1 MEEEENGSPIKE
13 IKKRAIMV
21 GLVIVLLAIV
31 TFVWLLLPHNNLII
45 ESDQKTQFT
54 VGMNNA

>member
-13 IKKRAIMV
+13 IKKKAIMV

-45 ESDQKTQFT
+45 ESDQKAQFT